1 VGVWVMTTMT
11 TTSESLTDTR
21 EMFAAHS
28 LFRREF
34 GLSPG
39 LVRAVTAGGM
49 ARAALVTRHLDLL
62 VTVLTVHHAAE
73 DEHLWPRLL
82 ACGTQE
88 IRAIARVMEE
98 QHKAI
103 HEGLVHVT
111 AAAESWRASASAHA
125 RDRPRRHRRSAAPP
139 HRRTPDGRG
148 DRGAP
153 RDLQI
158 HHPGPMGRD
167 VTRGDRPRSAERS

>member
-1 VGVWVMTTMT
+1 SAAASLGSADLACRSAAARVRRQWPCFFDVGVWVMTTMT

-73 DEHLWPRLL
+73 DEHLWPRL
-82 ACGTQE
+82 
-88 IRAIARVMEE
+88 
-98 QHKAI
+98 
-103 HEGLVHVT
+103 
-111 AAAESWRASASAHA
+111 
-125 RDRPRRHRRSAAPP
+125 
-139 HRRTPDGRG
+139 
-148 DRGAP
+148 
-153 RDLQI
+153 
-158 HHPGPMGRD
+158 
-167 VTRGDRPRSAERS
+167 